1 MRVITRRDV
10 EIYLKGPYSADP
22 VVKALLEI
30 SLQIMRERGLDRLE
44 NNPPDRVSA

>member
-10 EIYLKGPYSADP
+10 EVYLKGPYSADP
-22 VVKALLEI
+22 IIKALLEI